1 MPRGFFPKNADDP
14 NSDTFEVTSDGAP
27 HIETIQMQV
36 PGQATAGTDD
46 AWVVGEAPYAGVI
59 VGVSYTTD
67 ANIAGHA
74 SNNRVFSLINTGAA
88 GSGTTSVATVTSD
101 ASNSFT
107 AYNEKQLTITNTAAN
122 RVVAQGDILK
132 FVSDAQASGV
142 ADPGGVVQV
151 TIWRS

>member
-1 MPRGFFPKNADDP
+1 MPFRFTPRNADDP
-14 NSDTFEVTSDGAP
+14 ISETFEVTTDGTP
-27 HIETIQMQV
+27 EIRTIQMAV

-46 AWVVGEAPYAGVI
+46 EFVVGEAPFAGVVI
-59 VGVSYTTD
+59 GVSYTTD

-74 SNNRVFSLINTGAA
+74 SNNRVFSLINAGAA
-88 GSGTTSVATVTSD
+88 GTGTTSVATITSN

-107 AYNEKQLTITNTAAN
+107 AYAEKHLTISDTAAN
-122 RVVAQGDILK
+122 RAVAEGDILK
-132 FVSDAQASGV
+132 FKSDAQASGV